1 MHLGLSIRKGYQF
14 EIRIWLSKRFWKF
27 MIDNR
32 SSITKFLRLFYFFE
46 KNEVICPCF
55 LSGRWSLIK
64 FKDQT
69 PFLHSFWADKWLFAK
84 KSGPLNLI
92 KSKSQIFWCK
102 LTSNFSWESKNKF
115 FIDSRARFF
124 LLTYPQ
130 SVSGSY
136 LKFFSFSFYFN

>member
-115 FIDSRARFF
+115 FIHSRFRFF
-124 LLTYPQ
+124 CSHIHCFWFIFKIFLFLF
-130 SVSGSY
+130 
-136 LKFFSFSFYFN
+136 LF